1 MSVIK
6 NQVHSLYTQVKST
19 EIKTEHVVVAIV
31 QETPLVFSRITG
43 LFRRRGFHLKSLT
56 IGACEQSGYSR
67 MTIVIDG
74 TKTDT
79 EQVIKQLYKVIE
91 VIKVSDISFDQT
103 VQRELALVKIYA
115 TKASRSEIM
124 QIVDI
129 FRGNIVDVGHD
140 SLMVEITG
148 DSSKVDSFL
157 DLIRGFGIKELA
169 RTGLTAMNR
178 GASGQV
184 N

>member
-1 MSVIK
+1 MSRV
-6 NQVHSLYTQVKST
+6 QDEVHSLYTQVKRS
-19 EIKTEHVVVAIV
+19 EVKTEHVVVAIV
-31 QETPLVFSRITG
+31 EETPLVFSRITG
-43 LFRRRGFHLKSLT
+43 LFRRRNFHIKSLT
-56 IGACEQSGYSR
+56 IGACEQAGCSR

-79 EQVIKQLYKVIE
+79 EQVIKQLYKVVE
-91 VIKVSDISFDQT
+91 VIKVSNISFDQT
-103 VQRELALVKIYA
+103 VQRELALVKIVASKA
-115 TKASRSEIM
+115 TRSEIM

-129 FRGNIVDVGHD
+129 FRGKIVDVGHD

-148 DSSKVDSFL
+148 DSKKVDSFL
-157 DLIRGFGIKELA
+157 DLVRDFGIKELA

-178 GASGQV
+178 GG